1 MNRLGG
7 KFGQGLLGN
16 PPVSSSFSPHDQ
28 NRFRGEDTS
37 FGGNQDGYFG
47 DGGGYTRDLGDRKVR
62 GSNDGFYGDT
72 DMRGN
77 SFRDQNNG
85 SGGFGGGNRNISR
98 GDRNLSQD
106 HDFRN
111 EGDYYLGRN
120 QMRAG
125 RQDRVSGGGNFSEDQ
140 GRGDQFNRLGMGA
153 LSAAS
158 LINKGQ
164 GILGSGPPGG
174 GADTDFRS
182 QGTAN
187 AHLPSFLL
195 SLSCSLYFD
204 VKTVRKCLFIK
215 FRELYSPVNRI

>member
-1 MNRLGG
+1 
-7 KFGQGLLGN
+7 
-16 PPVSSSFSPHDQ
+16 
-28 NRFRGEDTS
+28 
-37 FGGNQDGYFG
+37 
-47 DGGGYTRDLGDRKVR
+47 
-62 GSNDGFYGDT
+62 
-72 DMRGN
+72 
-77 SFRDQNNG
+77 
-85 SGGFGGGNRNISR
+85 
-98 GDRNLSQD
+98 
-106 HDFRN
+106 
-111 EGDYYLGRN
+111 
-120 QMRAG
+120 MRAG

-153 LSAAS
+153 LSPAS

-182 QGTAN
+182 QGTAD

-195 SLSCSLYFD
+195 SLSFSLYFD